1 LRRDGLL
8 GSVHLQPGDA
18 LALFRT
24 DSIVNAVDPARIC
37 IGGEIIAAWDL
48 IEPAVRAALSERAL
62 SPDAAKTE
70 IRIVTLEEHPR
81 LRGAATLVAAPAFAA
96 PPIA

>member
-1 LRRDGLL
+1 
-8 GSVHLQPGDA
+8 
-18 LALFRT
+18 
-24 DSIVNAVDPARIC
+24 
-37 IGGEIIAAWDL
+37 
-48 IEPAVRAALSERAL
+48 LSERAL

-70 IRIVTLEEHPR
+70 IRTVTLDEHPR